1 MAALPA
7 KSWKPRLL
15 SQPPPHT
22 QCASI
27 GYTIK
32 LITKLYIQY
41 EMNFVLSAIAP
52 ETIVAAVAQNTK
64 LNVKLD
70 QFVPAKSVN
79 GLSPHPTSPAKSC
92 PINRL

>member
-1 MAALPA
+1 
-7 KSWKPRLL
+7 
-15 SQPPPHT
+15 
-22 QCASI
+22 
-27 GYTIK
+27 
-32 LITKLYIQY
+32 
-41 EMNFVLSAIAP
+41 MNFVLSAIAP

-79 GLSPHPTSPAKSC
+79 GLSPHPISPAKSC